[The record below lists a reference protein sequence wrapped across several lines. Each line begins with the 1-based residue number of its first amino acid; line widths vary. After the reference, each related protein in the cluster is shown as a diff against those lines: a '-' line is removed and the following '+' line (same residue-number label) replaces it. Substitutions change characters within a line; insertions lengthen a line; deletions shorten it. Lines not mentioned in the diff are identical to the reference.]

1 MPYICCSSCAY
12 VTLYVLSL
20 IIPTLWIQTYTF
32 NIFQCALSVHKRIF
46 YFGYSSAYIFEM
58 ESKEMCLISA
68 AWVSSWINAQ
78 QADCMNSW
86 TDHLKQFLLPIED
99 VYLYVWL
106 VFDYYNFVLYIVSL
120 FLHALI
126 KLTSLNINESTYIMT
141 SSVPKR
147 WISSYKFV
155 LLSQILESKYL
166 RALANLWL

>member
-1 MPYICCSSCAY
+1 MLWVCTKEFSTLDIALHTFLKWNPMKCVAYLLPESPYESMHNR
-12 VTLYVLSL
+12 
-20 IIPTLWIQTYTF
+20 QT
-32 NIFQCALSVHKRIF
+32 V
-46 YFGYSSAYIFEM
+46 
-58 ESKEMCLISA
+58 
-68 AWVSSWINAQ
+68 
-78 QADCMNSW
+78 W
-86 TDHLKQFLLPIED
+86 TDHLKQFSLPIED

-126 KLTSLNINESTYIMT
+126 KLTSLNINESTCIMI

-155 LLSQILESKYL
+155 LLSQSLESKYL